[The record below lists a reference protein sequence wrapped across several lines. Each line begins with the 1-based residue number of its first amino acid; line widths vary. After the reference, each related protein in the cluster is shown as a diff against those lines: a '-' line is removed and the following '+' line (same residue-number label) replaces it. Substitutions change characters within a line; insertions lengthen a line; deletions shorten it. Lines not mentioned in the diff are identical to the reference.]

1 MFCPINQHYR
11 YLCYN
16 RARYGKEEII
26 SMHNTNDRFPY
37 EQEFRTFKI
46 RRDNVLIKTADD
58 YCNKL
63 ALFFEELRQSNV
75 IFNRTNDVTKISVSD
90 IDNYFYYLS
99 SVVSPRTYNNIHKVI
114 NQYYR
119 FLLVQKR
126 LNVPP
131 LIWTIT
137 TQKIESYLSEE
148 WVDWDNKIDQV
159 LGGNLQPREKL
170 SFLLFAKGLSLTQ
183 MCKKDMPAKTQNWE
197 WRTNE
202 FDFLNG
208 YSNNIFQFD
217 YFFYHRDGAPLAHKT
232 VAKLLSKANQSIE
245 LTQKHALLKENAR
258 IHCISAH
265 QLNAE
270 DIYERYQI
278 KVGGTVSNELINKA
292 KRYRVKYESK
302 L

>member
-1 MFCPINQHYR
+1 M
-11 YLCYN
+11 
-16 RARYGKEEII
+16 
-26 SMHNTNDRFPY
+26 
-37 EQEFRTFKI
+37 
-46 RRDNVLIKTADD
+46 
-58 YCNKL
+58 
-63 ALFFEELRQSNV
+63 
-75 IFNRTNDVTKISVSD
+75 SD

-170 SFLLFAKGLSLTQ
+170 AFLLFAKGLSLTQ
-183 MCKKDMPAKTQNWE
+183 MCKKDMPSKIQNWE

-202 FDFLNG
+202 LDFLNG
-208 YSNNIFQFD
+208 YNNIFKFD
-217 YFFYHRDGAPLAHKT
+217 FFFYHRDGAPLAHKT

-258 IHCISAH
+258 IHCIATN

-278 KVGGTVSNELINKA
+278 KVGGTVSNELLNKA

>member
-1 MFCPINQHYR
+1 MT
-11 YLCYN
+11 
-16 RARYGKEEII
+16 K
-26 SMHNTNDRFPY
+26 HNSDDRFPY
-37 EQEFRTFKI
+37 EQEFKSFKI
-46 RRDNVLIKTADD
+46 RKDNVLIKTADD

-63 ALFFEELRQSNV
+63 ALFFDKLKQSNI
-75 IFNRTNDVTKISVSD
+75 IFNRTDDVTKISVSD

-99 SVVSPRTYNNIHKVI
+99 SIVSPRTYNNIHKVI

-119 FLLVQKR
+119 FLLVHKR

-148 WVDWDNKIDQV
+148 WVDWENKIDQV
-159 LGGNLQPREKL
+159 LGSHLQPREKL
-170 SFLLFAKGLSLTQ
+170 AFLLFSKGLSLTQ
-183 MCKKDMPAKTQNWE
+183 ICKQGMPSKIKSWE

-202 FDFLNG
+202 LDFLNR

-217 YFFYHRDGAPLAHKT
+217 YFFYHRNGAPLAHKT
-232 VAKLLSKANQSIE
+232 VVKLLSKTNQSIE

-258 IHCISAH
+258 IHCIATH
-265 QLNAE
+265 HLNAE